1 MKRALTMAVLTLLCA
16 PAQAAPRDGVAAVLS
31 KNVGFYLEAFSAFQ
45 AGYGAEVRRFDAS
58 KGAPALPPGADIVVA
73 FGARAASQD
82 YPPQADLVYCMSPG
96 HFVSAAGR
104 TGKTVKISMRPS
116 NARLLGKLKQ
126 IQPSLKRLTVFWAG
140 TGYSDQMQELRS
152 AGPDHGIEVSLEP
165 VRSAAELPALL
176 RKGLQDMDA
185 FWLPPDP
192 LLISP
197 DTLMIFREFSQ
208 GNAIPM
214 YASTRGLAQEGATAS
229 VGVSFKTGG
238 AAAAQAVKGLERGE
252 DIPELVFP
260 DALEL
265 TLNASAARRCG
276 ITFPPEILREAAY
289 LFP

>member
-1 MKRALTMAVLTLLCA
+1 MKTALTLAALTLLCA
-16 PAQAAPRDGVAAVLS
+16 PAQAAPQGGVAAVLS
-31 KNVGFYLEAFSAFQ
+31 KDSGFYLEAFSAFQ

-58 KGAPALPPGADIVVA
+58 KGAPALPPGADTVVA

-82 YPPQADLVYCMSPG
+82 YPAHVNLVYCMSPG
-96 HFVSAAGR
+96 HFVAAAGR

-116 NARLLGKLKQ
+116 HARLLGKLRE
-126 IQPSLKRLTVFWAG
+126 IQPSLRRLTVFWTG
-140 TGYSDQMQELRS
+140 TGYNEQMQGLRD
-152 AGPDHGIEVSLEP
+152 AGPEHGMEVSLEA
-165 VRSAAELPALL
+165 VRSAADLPALL
-176 RKGLQDMDA
+176 RKGLRGMDA

-197 DTLMIFREFSQ
+197 DTLMIFKEFSQ

-229 VGVSFKTGG
+229 VGVSFKAGG
-238 AAAAQAVKGLERGE
+238 AAAALAVKGLERGE
-252 DIPELVFP
+252 DVPELVFP
-260 DALEL
+260 DAVEL